1 MHLTSNVDEYQTKES
16 QCRIRWKYY
25 ASISPEKQ
33 SSSREEGMSSLPEG
47 EWAAAESQKGMTEK
61 KAKLACQ
68 VASPWKTGHLPERI
82 DWVLYWR
89 VIELVLS
96 PKDVWCRRKYEWC
109 LGRINAREESRKGK
123 RKGKRNG
130 KRKGK
135 YNFLYGFDFTWVVNK
150 KDFHQNRDLKI
161 NKLHI
166 RVKVHVAM
174 TFLLNLWYLRK

>member
-1 MHLTSNVDEYQTKES
+1 MQNKMKILCIDKPWETVIFQRRRDELFTRGRVSCCWIPK
-16 QCRIRWKYY
+16 RDDR
-25 ASISPEKQ
+25 
-33 SSSREEGMSSLPEG
+33 
-47 EWAAAESQKGMTEK
+47 K

-96 PKDVWCRRKYEWC
+96 PKDVWCHRKYEWC